1 MTTIQSALQT
11 LTRDFAAFDAA
22 LKGDPAKTDGLI
34 SVDDLRVVADNV
46 GGKYSAD
53 QQQAAQFLL
62 DNPAQLNFVDVASGV
77 GNVDGMISQDG
88 LTNATGVVNG
98 GNEQSLNALLDTAAS
113 QRGEGRGDGIHGS
126 RDIHALLMD
135 PGLNPDLRALLQGRA
150 EGEIR
155 AKLGQLIDPGTYAQ
169 PANAHTQN
177 MRTLAEATRL
187 LADTVQGMDPKAAAA
202 LVQKLWPDIQA
213 QIRKNDGGGFSDADF
228 ASKNVLEQMGRI
240 AAVVQRSGNTEL
252 FNQLVNDA
260 RGLRGL
266 SLVTPGIS
274 GSAQMTLDDEAS
286 MQGLPL
292 YLELAKQAA
301 ANGQSEPYALVQN
314 ILNYHKSET
323 ARLTQ
328 DYNHHIKDLAWH
340 ISNQGQQA
348 TPEQLQTAINNYV
361 NAQSPE
367 WREKYHALQ
376 DQLAQHGEQL
386 LAAVTDLRTSLPQ
399 ADALRLVE
407 SMLGSK
413 EAQFA
418 VQTALDQNPALAG
431 DPNVVADRDWMAKA
445 AESGGSGF
453 KATLQVAQA
462 LGTTFLR
469 QTVQHAITNGLDPN
483 GTPDPQ
489 RLLAEL
495 EGLKNQ
501 PGLARSLGLSDPR
514 ALDNAIT
521 QLQNLNTEIANG
533 NLRTPAELQAFLEQH
548 IRPELNGAEAFGLD
562 RPGGQV
568 FRTLASTVGA
578 LSFAKATQT
587 AFTHPDFVS
596 IVNASAQGVEVAQQ
610 ISQMGESAGLFNAN
624 GRVAGFGNNPGIAK
638 LVGSV
643 GVALDAV
650 GALQAFG
657 DDDTLQG
664 ALQTVSALGGVVAIF
679 GASSW
684 AGPAGAIVA
693 GVASAIS
700 LGVSLFRQSEEA
712 NKYENDTAQRFLRD
726 AGYNDATAGIL
737 RDNSGEGISPLP
749 LLAKYAHDRGLSPQQ
764 TREFLNALGTE
775 RNGEHLWKLRDN
787 IHHVLDGVDGDLG
800 KLGNSDWQVRREFDT
815 RVELWA
821 SQHGIRLKDR

>member
-11 LTRDFAAFDAA
+11 LARDFGAFDSA

-34 SVDDLRVVADNV
+34 STDDLRVVADNV
-46 GGKYSAD
+46 GGKYSAE

-62 DNPAQLNFVDVASGV
+62 DNPAQLNFVDVASEV
-77 GNVDGMISQDG
+77 GNVDGMISQAGVSNASG
-88 LTNATGVVNG
+88 LIAG
-98 GNEQSLNALLDTAAS
+98 GKEKALDALLDTAAS
-113 QRGEGRGDGIHGS
+113 AHGDARGDGIHGT

-135 PGLNPDLRALLQGRA
+135 PGLNPDLRVLLQGRA

-155 AKLGQLIDPGTYAQ
+155 AKLGQLIDPGTYVQ
-169 PANAHTQN
+169 PATAHTQN
-177 MRTLAEATRL
+177 LRTLAEATQL
-187 LADTVQGMDPKAAAA
+187 LADTVQGMEPKAAAA

-213 QIRKNDGGGFSDADF
+213 RIRSSDVGASSEGDF

-240 AAVVQRSGNTEL
+240 AAVVQQSGNKEL
-252 FNQLVNDA
+252 FGQLVDDA
-260 RGLRGL
+260 RGLRGY
-266 SLVTPGIS
+266 SLVVPGIS
-274 GSAQMTLDDEAS
+274 GTAQMTLDDEAS
-286 MQGLPL
+286 VQGLPL
-292 YLELAKQAA
+292 YLELARQAQ
-301 ANGQSEPYALVQN
+301 ANGQDAPYALVEK
-314 ILNYHKSET
+314 IIGYHNAES

-328 DYNHHIKDLAWH
+328 DYNNHIKDLAWH
-340 ISNQGQQA
+340 IRNQGQQA
-348 TPEQLQTAINNYV
+348 TPQELQAAINNYV
-361 NAQSPE
+361 NTQSPE

-376 DQLAQHGEQL
+376 GQLTQRGEQL
-386 LAAVTDLRTSLPQ
+386 LTAVTQLRTTLPE
-399 ADALRLVE
+399 ADARRLTE
-407 SMLGSK
+407 SILSSK

-418 VQTALDQNPALAG
+418 IQTALDQNPELAS

-469 QTVQHAITNGLDPN
+469 QTVQRAITNGLDPS

-489 RLLAEL
+489 RLLTEL

-514 ALDNAIT
+514 ALDDAIT

-533 NLRTPAELQAFLEQH
+533 NARTPAELQAFLEQQ

-568 FRTLASTVGA
+568 FRTLASTVST

-587 AFTHPDFVS
+587 AFTDPDFVN

-643 GVALDAV
+643 GVALDTV
-650 GALQAFG
+650 GAVQAFG
-657 DDDTLQG
+657 EGDTLQG
-664 ALQTVSALGGVVAIF
+664 ALQTVSALGGTVAIF

-700 LGVSLFRQSEEA
+700 LGVSIFRQSEEA
-712 NKYENDTAQRFLRD
+712 NKHEEPGKPFLRD
-726 AGYNDATAGIL
+726 AGYNEQTASIL
-737 RDNSGEGISPLP
+737 SDSSGEGLSPIP
-749 LLAKYAHDRGLSPQQ
+749 LFAEYGRARGLSPQQ
-764 TREFLNALGTE
+764 TQDFLNYLGTE
-775 RNGEHLWKLRDN
+775 YNGEHLENMRETAHR
-787 IHHVLDGVDGDLG
+787 ILDDIDGDLT
-800 KLGNSDWQVRREFDT
+800 KLKGAAFNDKLQAYFNTQLEV
-815 RVELWA
+815 WA
-821 SQHGIRLKDR
+821 AQQGISLPR